1 MTDIIERAARA
12 VRNEIAVYSK
22 SKGAFVVEGKV
33 VRDELFQTV
42 ARAVLRA
49 IREPSDGLCEAG
61 GAAIEAMP
69 SDDVSDGYSQSA
81 TAWQAM
87 IDKALGEE

>member
-1 MTDIIERAARA
+1 MCIRD
-12 VRNEIAVYSK
+12 RNEIAVYSK

-49 IREPSDGLCEAG
+49 IREPSEGMVAAG
-61 GAAIEAMP
+61 GNVQWWESIGDDGETIETRLYP
-69 SDDVSDGYSQSA
+69 DDVPRV
-81 TAWQAM
+81 WQAM